1 VKILLDENLPRK
13 LVAALRAEGHEVES
27 VITLRMQGLDNG
39 RLYRFARQNF
49 EVCFT
54 RDFGFANNVRQG
66 PTPENFKL
74 LRVTLAQRPQDEF
87 IQNFLAAFRAMEVR
101 ECAHV
106 PEVQFQDFRALVASA
121 RVFAGR
127 VHSC

>member
-39 RLYRFARQNF
+39 KLYQFAIQNF

-54 RDFGFANNVRQG
+54 RDFGFINNVRQG
-66 PTPENFKL
+66 KAPEKFKL
-74 LRVTLAQRPQDEF
+74 LRVTLAQKPQDEF
-87 IQNFLAAFRAMEVR
+87 IRDFITVFRASDLKR
-101 ECAHV
+101 
-106 PEVQFQDFRALVASA
+106 FQHGDDWP
-121 RVFAGR
+121 
-127 VHSC
+127 